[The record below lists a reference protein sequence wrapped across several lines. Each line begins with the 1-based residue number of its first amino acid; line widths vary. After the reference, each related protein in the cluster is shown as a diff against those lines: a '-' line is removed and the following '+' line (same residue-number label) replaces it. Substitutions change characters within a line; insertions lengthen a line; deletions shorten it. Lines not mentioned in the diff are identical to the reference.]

1 MRGSFIGLPVF
12 LTCRQMGFITVNK
25 QTSENNKKTMQ
36 SRFPS
41 LTQHRRGEN
50 NRMTQTYNCF
60 HIVILKNR
68 ACLLGKQV
76 VSAVGQCVLATPV
89 QNVAA
94 RWRSCQTAVFVSGHL
109 CFALVHHYT
118 WKALNSKFCRVRQL
132 KFIFE
137 TAEGFK

>member
-1 MRGSFIGLPVF
+1 MRGSFIGLHVF
-12 LTCRQMGFITVNK
+12 LNCKQMGFITDDK

-36 SRFPS
+36 SHFPL

-50 NRMTQTYNCF
+50 NHITQAHNCF

-89 QNVAA
+89 QNVAV
-94 RWRSCQTAVFVSGHL
+94 RWRSRQTAVFVS
-109 CFALVHHYT
+109 
-118 WKALNSKFCRVRQL
+118 
-132 KFIFE
+132 
-137 TAEGFK
+137 